1 MSKINELI
9 AKYCPSGVEYKE
21 LGSVA
26 EVYTGEQFN
35 KRDMQNAGSYPVING
50 GVLPSGYSDKYN
62 EAENTITVS
71 QGGASAG
78 YVNFI
83 KVNFWLGAHCYA
95 IKLKSDI
102 LDNKFVFYCIK
113 QQENKL
119 MQSQEGAG
127 IPSLNRKKL
136 SSILIPVPPL
146 EVQQEIVKILDAFTS
161 LEAELE
167 AELEARK
174 KQYEHYRGELLSF
187 AKKPEILEREQ
198 SWRALW
204 EVTVWDKRFNGV
216 DKTMQS
222 RTIKYPYLLADDL
235 FALRQESG
243 NVCLLSTG
251 EQAGWTTEELAG
263 DNICDGEVVTIPWG
277 KSRPVAECMKYYK
290 GKFVTADNRIA
301 TSADIK
307 VLNNKF
313 LYYWMKYN
321 GKNIDK
327 LYRGAGI
334 QHPNMKSLLMMKV
347 PVPPLSEQ
355 ERIVS
360 ILDKFDALVND
371 ISVGL
376 PAEID
381 ARRKQYEYYREKLL
395 TFPKVGCDA

>member
-1 MSKINELI
+1 MNRITDLI
-9 AKYCPSGVEYKE
+9 AKYCPNGVYYKK
-21 LGSVA
+21 LGNVA

-35 KRDMQNAGSYPVING
+35 KRDMEEVGLYPVING
-50 GVLPSGYSDKYN
+50 GILPSGYSDKYN
-62 EAENTITVS
+62 ETENTITVS

-83 KVNFWLGAHCYA
+83 NVRFWLGAHCYA

-136 SSILIPVPPL
+136 NSILIPVPPL
-146 EVQQEIVKILDAFTS
+146 EVQQEIARILDSFTS

-198 SWRALW
+198 SWQTLGEVCRIMNGKDYKTFGAGSYPVYGTGGAMAYIDTFVHDKPSVLIPRKGSIGALFYVEEPFW
-204 EVTVWDKRFNGV
+204 TVD
-216 DKTMQS
+216 
-222 RTIKYPYLLADDL
+222 TIYWTDIDTKQIVPKYLYYY
-235 FALRQESG
+235 
-243 NVCLLSTG
+243 LST
-251 EQAGWTTEELAG
+251 QNLAKMNTSVG
-263 DNICDGEVVTIPWG
+263 SIP
-277 KSRPVAECMKYYK
+277 SL
-290 GKFVTADNRIA
+290 TQ
-301 TSADIK
+301 S
-307 VLNNKF
+307 VLK
-313 LYYWMKYN
+313 K
-321 GKNIDK
+321 IP
-327 LYRGAGI
+327 I
-334 QHPNMKSLLMMKV
+334 
-347 PVPPLSEQ
+347 PVPSLAEQ
-355 ERIVS
+355 ERIVA
-360 ILDKFDALVND
+360 ILDKFDELVND

-395 TFPKVGCDA
+395 TFPMVGCDA